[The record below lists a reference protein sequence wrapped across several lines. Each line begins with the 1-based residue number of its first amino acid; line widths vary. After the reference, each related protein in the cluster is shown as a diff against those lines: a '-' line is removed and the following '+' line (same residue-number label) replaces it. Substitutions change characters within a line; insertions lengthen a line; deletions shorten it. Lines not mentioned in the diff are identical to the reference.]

1 MDMKYNFIKTSDEGV
16 KNYLT
21 NRGFKLVSQDEKV
34 STFLNDRS
42 LTFEYIDRSKIQ
54 YSNMLCI

>member
-1 MDMKYNFIKTSDEGV
+1 MKYNFIKTSDEGV
-16 KNYLT
+16 KNHLT
-21 NRGFKLVSQDEKV
+21 NRGFKLVSQNGKV